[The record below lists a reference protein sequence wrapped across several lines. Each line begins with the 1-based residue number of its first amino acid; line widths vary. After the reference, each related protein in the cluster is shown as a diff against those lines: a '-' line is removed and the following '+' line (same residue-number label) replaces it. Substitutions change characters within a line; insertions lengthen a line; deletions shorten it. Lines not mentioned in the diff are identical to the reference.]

1 MLLYLDSG
9 SHGDPSTR
17 TFGGHKGFY
26 DGQLPAVILSGV
38 HVKQSPIN
46 LPKKVCHP
54 WKTFFSKKAPQ
65 YFRRGWEGAGS

>member
-1 MLLYLDSG
+1 MLDYGEDCFKRIC
-9 SHGDPSTR
+9 HGDPSTR

-38 HVKQSPIN
+38 HIKQSPIN

-54 WKTFFSKKAPQ
+54 
-65 YFRRGWEGAGS
+65 

>member
-1 MLLYLDSG
+1 MLDYGEDCFKRIC
-9 SHGDPSTR
+9 HGDPSTR

-26 DGQLPAVILSGV
+26 DGQLPAVILSAV

-54 WKTFFSKKAPQ
+54 
-65 YFRRGWEGAGS
+65 